1 MDFSL
6 SLDPDLFSSNCF
18 ASESSLEFLASC
30 DFDLFEGLNL
40 DPSIAFR
47 TAEPSGMTDS
57 VSSSSNP
64 CPITSLLSSPE
75 TTLSSYSSDTINQS
89 AAPLRRRQRQKRSSS
104 ADPRSSL
111 KQHYHGAHDTNRP
124 IKRHQTKLACS
135 WCRKLGKKCDEQRPC
150 SRCVRF
156 DRCSECID
164 APPRTS
170 SGKVGERG
178 TYKKTR
184 DLATVDY
191 QGAVQKRR
199 AYVAKQGKLGRTVNV
214 GLTPDDILQKS
225 RQENAKMTKTA
236 EKFGL
241 APFIDET
248 SVRNRLS
255 PVAGLSEE
263 FMWSDFP
270 GKDADLERSFISL
283 PKDTLSDTS
292 ATDITSSTELDATFH
307 VKSWQYQTIDMFPN
321 LLGLIAA
328 ARAVESIP
336 NTSDDVQS
344 RSEIALTI

>member
-6 SLDPDLFSSNCF
+6 SLDPDLFSSNF
-18 ASESSLEFLASC
+18 ASESSLAFLPSC

-40 DPSIAFR
+40 DPSMAFG
-47 TAEPSGMTDS
+47 TAEPSGMTHS

-64 CPITSLLSSPE
+64 SPITSLLSSPE
-75 TTLSSYSSDTINQS
+75 TTLSSSSSETINQS
-89 AAPLRRRQRQKRSSS
+89 MSPLRRRQRQKHTSS
-104 ADPRSSL
+104 ADPCSSL
-111 KQHYHGAHDTNRP
+111 KQYSHGVHGTNPP

-156 DRCSECID
+156 DRCSECVD

-170 SGKVGERG
+170 SGKFGERG

-199 AYVAKQGKLGRTVNV
+199 AYVAKQGKLGRTVNI

-225 RQENAKMTKTA
+225 REENAKMTKTA

-248 SVRNRLS
+248 SVRDRLS

-263 FMWSDFP
+263 FMWSDSR
-270 GKDADLERSFISL
+270 GNDTDLQRSFISL

-292 ATDITSSTELDATFH
+292 ATNITSSTELDATFH
-307 VKSWQYQTIDMFPN
+307 VNSWQYQTLDMFPN

-336 NTSDDVQS
+336 DTSDDVQS